1 MLLNTATFPDSERVP
16 KATFCLTQEF
26 GDTPIDD
33 ALVSKNSKFKS
44 DEEII
49 EVLNGCICCT
59 VRKDLIKTLTNLGKR
74 IQAGKLHLDGIIIET
89 TGMADPAPVA
99 QTFLVDA
106 DIRAFA
112 RLDGIVT
119 LVDAKHIE
127 QHLDEKKASGVVNE
141 AESQIA
147 FADRL
152 LLNKTDLVSEED
164 VERVEA
170 RLRAIN
176 QVAPIQRCKYSDVS
190 VGNVLNIHGFDLS
203 RALKS
208 SPDLLNA
215 NRKPTKHDGTVT
227 SVSLDQ
233 GAPRHLRLVQ
243 KGNIDLDLLQDWIN
257 EVMRDQGEDV
267 FRMKG
272 ILSIEHAEQRYVYHS
287 VHMIFSGG
295 FDEPWGEG
303 EARESKLVFIGR
315 NLNAESLAARFNGC
329 LATPKNL
336 KKKADSLRFT
346 VGTRIECNMGCHW
359 APGTVV
365 ALLWRGDFMGP
376 GTVAPYQIRLDGDD
390 PDGSPRLIFAPA
402 DDDRIVRL
410 IVEEG
415 KVAELAVSEVRLV

>member
-1 MLLNTATFPDSERVP
+1 MPLKP
-16 KATFCLTQEF
+16 Q
-26 GDTPIDD
+26 
-33 ALVSKNSKFKS
+33 
-44 DEEII
+44 
-49 EVLNGCICCT
+49 
-59 VRKDLIKTLTNLGKR
+59 
-74 IQAGKLHLDGIIIET
+74 
-89 TGMADPAPVA
+89 
-99 QTFLVDA
+99 
-106 DIRAFA
+106 FA

-119 LVDAKHIE
+119 LVDAKHVE
-127 QHLDEKKASGVVNE
+127 QHLNEKKASGVVNE
-141 AESQIA
+141 AEAQVA

-164 VERVEA
+164 VERIEA

-190 VGNVLNIHGFDLS
+190 VSNVLGIHGFDLA

-215 NRKPTKHDGTVT
+215 NSKPTKHDGTVT

-243 KGNIDLDLLQDWIN
+243 KGNIDLGLLQDWIN

-329 LATPKNL
+329 LATPENL
-336 KKKADSLRFT
+336 KRKADALRFT
-346 VGTRIECNMGCHW
+346 VGTRVECYMGSCW
-359 APGTVV
+359 SPGTVV
-365 ALLWRGDFMGP
+365 ALLWRGEFMDP

-402 DDDRIVRL
+402 DDDRVVRRIVDHEAMAEVVNETETSIDEGTKA
-410 IVEEG
+410 IVDHDH
-415 KVAELAVSEVRLV
+415 VHAPVQL